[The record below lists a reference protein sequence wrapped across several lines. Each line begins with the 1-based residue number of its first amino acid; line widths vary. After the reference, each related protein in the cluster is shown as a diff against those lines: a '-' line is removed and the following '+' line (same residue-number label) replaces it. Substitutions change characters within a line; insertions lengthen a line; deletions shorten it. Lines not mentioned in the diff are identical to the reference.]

1 MAKINLEQ
9 LDRYMDQE
17 EKPEKIRK
25 KSKPGNPNK
34 KHIKKESKHIKDIDW
49 ESVESDN

>member
-1 MAKINLEQ
+1 MAKLNIEN
-9 LDRYMDQE
+9 LDRYIDQE
-17 EKPEKIRK
+17 ERPEKIRR

-49 ESVESDN
+49 NTVESEN